1 MHASPSP
8 QPGPQPTRR
17 TRPASA
23 VGALLASVAGR
34 NRELV
39 LELARREVLDRYA
52 GTTLGSLW
60 ALLTP
65 LLTMAIYVALF
76 GFVFPTRFGGDG
88 SPWLGAA
95 LILSGLVPWIAVAD
109 CASRAPGTLL
119 AHRALV
125 RQVVFPVEVLPA
137 KAALASLVPQV
148 VGTVVGLAIAL
159 ATAGPSPMLALL
171 PALWLVQGALMLGL
185 MLLLS
190 SLGVWLRDLREI
202 VGFLCNVGLYV
213 APILLLPQVI
223 DGLPRAAQLLV
234 AANPFSHM
242 VWCFHDAVVHQR
254 FAHPWSWLV
263 FPATAAVALALGARL
278 FARLKPAMGEAL

>member
-1 MHASPSP
+1 MATLAP
-8 QPGPQPTRR
+8 
-17 TRPASA
+17 
-23 VGALLASVAGR
+23 LLRSILSH

-39 LELARREVLDRYA
+39 RELARREVAERYA
-52 GTTLGSLW
+52 GTALGSVW
-60 ALLTP
+60 AVVTP
-65 LLTMAIYVALF
+65 LLTMGIYVGLF

-95 LILSGLVPWIAVAD
+95 LILSGLVPWLAVAD
-109 CASRAPGTLL
+109 CATRAPGMLL
-119 AHRALV
+119 SHRALV

-137 KAALASLVPQV
+137 KSVLATLVPQV

-159 ATAGPSPMLALL
+159 LSAGPSPLLALL
-171 PALWLVQGALMLGL
+171 PELWLAQLALMLGL
-185 MLLLS
+185 MLLLAT
-190 SLGVWLRDLREI
+190 LGVWIRDLRE
-202 VGFLCNVGLYV
+202 VVSFLANVGLYI

-223 DGLPRAAQLLV
+223 DALPRAAAWLI

-263 FPATAAVALALGARL
+263 FPLFALAVLAAGARL
-278 FARLKPAMGEAL
+278 FTRLKPAMGEAL